1 MSATI
6 EAFRDLQKKAAELC
20 TECLREHIDGNT
32 AVLGDLSDIAQNMAE
47 IRHTSF
53 EDEELYQTAIAELI
67 SAVMIIAVFTTEL
80 STRPAPVASFTLS
93 NN

>member
-6 EAFRDLQKKAAELC
+6 EVIRDLQKQAAGLC
-20 TECLREHIDGNT
+20 AECLRDCIAENT
-32 AVLGDLSDIAQNMAE
+32 AVLDDLTGIAENMAA

-53 EDEELYQTAIAELI
+53 ENEELYQTATAELI
-67 SAVMIIAVFTTEL
+67 AAITIIAVFTAEL
-80 STRPAPVASFTLS
+80 TRRPVPVASLTIS